1 MKINSREMFSNKST
15 QVRFEHATHM
25 YNKMFAILSNHL
37 ASRPTMVIVCK
48 LLYNHLDDF
57 MVSNP
62 LTQINNQQVCV
73 SHFGDTFI
81 PNLKISPIFW
91 VRMVEGIIIRL
102 FLQWI
107 SVKCFGWLAI
117 VITKFV
123 SLISFDSHY
132 ISKICCNKSLL

>member
-1 MKINSREMFSNKST
+1 MQPI
-15 QVRFEHATHM
+15 M
-25 YNKMFAILSNHL
+25 YIKMFAILSNHS
-37 ASRPTMVIVCK
+37 ASRPSMVIAFK
-48 LLYNHLDDF
+48 FLYNHLDLV
-57 MVSNP
+57 MP

-91 VRMVEGIIIRL
+91 VTTVEGIIIRL
-102 FLQWI
+102 WLQWI

-123 SLISFDSHY
+123 SLISFDSRY
-132 ISKICCNKSLL
+132 ISKICCNKSLV